1 MTYAVANGLV
11 ASGLILAGTFAAGM
25 VVTVAAF
32 PLLAVLL
39 RSRLLPVMA
48 RTETWRGR
56 IGHADFVLN
65 YHHHP
70 TRSNDGLTSIFGGYI

>member
-25 VVTVAAF
+25 VIAVAAF

-39 RSRLLPVMA
+39 RTRLLPVMA
-48 RTETWRGR
+48 RTETQRGR
-56 IGHADFVLN
+56 IGQILEMGAALAVILL
-65 YHHHP
+65 
-70 TRSNDGLTSIFGGYI
+70 GLWSLIQR